1 MNDLDINA
9 GPVQL
14 RPITHPP
21 RGIMRKYALVVAA
34 FCCAGAAFAQTGR
47 SPSVSSPN
55 SLKWGPAPSILPA
68 GAKLAVLDG
77 DPMKSGAFT
86 MRLMMPPGYKIP
98 PHFHHADEH
107 VTVMSGTINV
117 GVGDKFTT
125 KGGMALHAGTFG
137 MIPEGVH
144 HFAWTKERTIIQLHG
159 QGPWGLEY
167 VNAAD
172 TPKQH

>member
-1 MNDLDINA
+1 
-9 GPVQL
+9 
-14 RPITHPP
+14 
-21 RGIMRKYALVVAA
+21 MRKYALFAAA
-34 FCCAGAAFAQTGR
+34 FCCAAVAAAQTAAR
-47 SPSVSSPN
+47 SPSVSSPY
-55 SLKWGPAPSILPA
+55 SLKWGPAPSILPM

-107 VTVMSGTINV
+107 VTVISGTLSV
-117 GVGDKFTT
+117 GMGDKFTT
-125 KGGMALHAGTFG
+125 KGGMALRSGTFG

-144 HFAWTKERTIIQLHG
+144 HFAWTKGGTIIQLHG

-172 TPKQH
+172 APKQR

>member
-1 MNDLDINA
+1 
-9 GPVQL
+9 
-14 RPITHPP
+14 
-21 RGIMRKYALVVAA
+21 MRKYALVVVAA
-34 FCCAGAAFAQTGR
+34 LYCAGVAAAQTGR

-86 MRLMMPPGYKIP
+86 MRLMMPPGYRIP

-107 VTVMSGTINV
+107 VTVISGALNV
-117 GVGDKFTT
+117 GMGDKFTT
-125 KGGMALHAGTFG
+125 KGGIALPSGTFG

-144 HFAWTKERTIIQLHG
+144 HFAWTKGRTIIQLHG
-159 QGPWGLEY
+159 QGPWGLQY

-172 TPKQH
+172 APK

>member
-1 MNDLDINA
+1 
-9 GPVQL
+9 
-14 RPITHPP
+14 
-21 RGIMRKYALVVAA
+21 MRKYALVVAA
-34 FCCAGAAFAQTGR
+34 LCYVSVAAAQTGR

-77 DPMKSGAFT
+77 DPMKSGSFT
-86 MRLMMPPGYKIP
+86 MRVMMPPGYRIP

-107 VTVMSGTINV
+107 VTVISGALNV
-117 GVGDKFTT
+117 GMGDTFTT
-125 KGGMALHAGTFG
+125 KGGITLSSGAFG

-144 HFAWTKERTIIQLHG
+144 HFAWTRGRTIIQLHG
-159 QGPWGLEY
+159 QGPWGLQY

-172 TPKQH
+172 TPRAR